1 MGVKQ
6 GGNAP
11 LVLLLPKKFDKPFDK
26 LEKQRGNCYLF
37 GVRQW
42 LFFTLS
48 HINLLMV
55 LYYIIIDILS
65 ITF

>member
-1 MGVKQ
+1 M
-6 GGNAP
+6 
-11 LVLLLPKKFDKPFDK
+11 VLLLPKKFDKPFDK

-48 HINLLMV
+48 YINLLMV
-55 LYYIIIDILS
+55 LYYIIIGILS